1 MRTLLTI
8 AVLALSTAGT
18 ASAQNGFDGIVRSL
32 ETEYGAQR
40 MKIPLLGLARFV
52 VNVSRPHGV
61 SGFDVAVFEDLHLRP
76 TVRRRFFDTVRHG
89 AGHDWQ
95 PMIRVRSLSSGEET
109 AIFARG
115 SGKRMN
121 MLVANYE
128 PGEAVVVRLK
138 LDSQT
143 FSRWLDEPARMGDRA
158 TNGSEE

>member
-61 SGFDVAVFEDLHLRP
+61 REFDLVLFEDPHLSP
-76 TVRRRFFDTVRHG
+76 TARGHFFDTVRRG

-95 PMIRVRSLSSGEET
+95 PIVHVQSLCDDEET
-109 AIFARG
+109 AIFARE
-115 SGKRMN
+115 SGKRMHL
-121 MLVANYE
+121 LVANYE
-128 PGEAVVVRLK
+128 PGAAVVVRLK
-138 LDSQT
+138 LDSRT
-143 FSRWLDEPARMGDRA
+143 FSTWLDEPSRMGDRA
-158 TNGSEE
+158 TGNSEE